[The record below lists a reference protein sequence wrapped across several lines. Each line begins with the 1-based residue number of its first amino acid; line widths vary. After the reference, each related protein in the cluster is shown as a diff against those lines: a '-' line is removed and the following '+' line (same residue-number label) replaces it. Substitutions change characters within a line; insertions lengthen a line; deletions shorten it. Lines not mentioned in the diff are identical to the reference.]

1 MQKKSTNVQ
10 WQQTKVKKQDRERIL
25 NQKGT
30 VIWFTGLSGSGK
42 TTIAKELEKQLNQQN
57 KLTYLLDGDNIRHG
71 INQDLNFTE
80 EDRKEN
86 LRRIKEIVNLF
97 QDAGIITIAT
107 FISPYEKERQQT
119 RQKLNNN
126 YIEIYTKCSIE
137 TCEKRDVKGLYKK
150 ARQGQIKNFTGIDSP
165 YEPPTNPEITIDTEK
180 QTLEQSVQTIIDYLK
195 DNEYI

>member
-10 WQQTKVKKQDRERIL
+10 WQQTKVTKQDREKIL

-71 INQDLNFTE
+71 INQDLNFSE

-119 RQKLNNN
+119 RKKLNNN

-195 DNEYI
+195 EKNYI